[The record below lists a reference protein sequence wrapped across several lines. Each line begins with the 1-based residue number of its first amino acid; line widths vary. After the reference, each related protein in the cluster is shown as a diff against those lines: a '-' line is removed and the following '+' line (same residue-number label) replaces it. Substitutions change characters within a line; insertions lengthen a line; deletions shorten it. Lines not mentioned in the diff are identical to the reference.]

1 MFLDFLIDINKK
13 KLEKL
18 INLHNNYDEIVKQSQ
33 KVDRL
38 LNKKT
43 HLMLEKNTLKK
54 VKDKKK

>member
-43 HLMLEKNTLKK
+43 HLMLEKNTLKQ

>member
-38 LNKKT
+38 LNKKK

>member
-33 KVDRL
+33 KVDRI

>member
-18 INLHNNYDEIVKQSQ
+18 INLQNNYDEIVKQSQ
-33 KVDRL
+33 KLNRL